1 MAHRDHVTF
10 HQSERWKIL
19 LGKKIINLLVAH
31 PLQIH
36 CSFDY
41 SGKAVHPPSR
51 SPRFSIPVAVSPQC
65 SAFITSINGL
75 FALRSNQSAILTDTQ
90 RLFCA
95 WSVWKATKGE
105 IAHQAAGVSCG
116 TCFLWHLLPFLAYR
130 NVYRIVLPRGWLLA
144 MDIAAS
150 LMGWFNQPWMYE
162 CVRKTIN
169 ERSAD
174 FWTGMLRIIHPPLRP
189 HVTHSH

>member
-10 HQSERWKIL
+10 HQPERWNIL
-19 LGKKIINLLVAH
+19 LGEKIINLLVAH
-31 PLQIH
+31 PPEIH

-95 WSVWKATKGE
+95 WSVWKSDKGE

-116 TCFLWHLLPFLAYR
+116 TCFLWHLLPLSSYII
-130 NVYRIVLPRGWLLA
+130 VYRIVLPRGWLSA
-144 MDIAAS
+144 MD
-150 LMGWFNQPWMYE
+150 LGPDVLRR
-162 CVRKTIN
+162 C
-169 ERSAD
+169 
-174 FWTGMLRIIHPPLRP
+174 MLRAR
-189 HVTHSH
+189 